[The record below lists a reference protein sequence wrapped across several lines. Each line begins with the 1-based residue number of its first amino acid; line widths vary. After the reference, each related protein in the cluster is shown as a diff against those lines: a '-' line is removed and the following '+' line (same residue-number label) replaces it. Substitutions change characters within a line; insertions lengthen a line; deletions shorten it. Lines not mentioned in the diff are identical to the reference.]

1 MRASAQYHGTPWVH
15 AKLRAARQPDHR
27 YCRDGI
33 RHEEPHSCQSH
44 RAHQWHS
51 GGEDK
56 RCCIFN

>member
-33 RHEEPHSCQSH
+33 RHEEPYSSQSH

-51 GGEDK
+51 GGED
-56 RCCIFN
+56 